1 MTDWLYNGEPYY
13 EPGEYYGFVYIIENL
28 LSGRKY
34 IGKKFFWSIKRKQVN
49 KKRKSYKVESDWK
62 TYWSSSDELKTDIAN
77 IGDHTYKRK
86 IIHLGPSKGVTN
98 YLEAKEQMLHAV
110 LEDSNAFRWAQMN
123 YCALEIVVTDV
134 CDIGFKLIRR
144 RPIRLPV

>member
-13 EPGEYYGFVYIIENL
+13 EPGEYYGFVYEIENL

-62 TYWSSSDELKTDIAN
+62 EYWSSSDELKRDVETLGREN
-77 IGDHTYKRK
+77 FKRT
-86 IIHLGPSKGVTN
+86 IIHLCLNKGTAN
-98 YLEAKEQMLHAV
+98 YLEAKEQFTRSV
-110 LEDSNAFRWAQMN
+110 LENKELWYNSWISVKVMRSH
-123 YCALEIVVTDV
+123 V
-134 CDIGFKLIRR
+134 
-144 RPIRLPV
+144 RLS